1 LVHLRPREG
10 GWHTVAHG
18 AAAHRER
25 RRRLRRPE
33 EEEGGRQV
41 GHGPEWPG
49 GPNASW
55 AGVERKKMKKVGW
68 AARMTG
74 PKWKTDFGFDF
85 PNFISRI

>member
-1 LVHLRPREG
+1 
-10 GWHTVAHG
+10 VAHG

-33 EEEGGRQV
+33 EEEGGRRV

-55 AGVERKKMKKVGW
+55 AGVERKKNEESGLGRKDDW
-68 AARMTG
+68 AEMENRL
-74 PKWKTDFGFDF
+74 
-85 PNFISRI
+85 RI